1 MCEDDRCNE
10 EKEEEKSTR
19 IAKKKTAAKREMWN
33 KDQNQRLA
41 AGTATYR
48 LVVLMT
54 TTIKC

>member
-19 IAKKKTAAKREMWN
+19 NAKKKTAAKREMWN
-33 KDQNQRLA
+33 KNQNQRLA
-41 AGTATYR
+41 AVTATYR